1 MSYVLV
7 ISKIF
12 VGIFSAGPGRTRYIR
27 LLYLREILQYIEVWN
42 KHSKKQGHL
51 FCQRKTTKID
61 VFRHVDFCWVPLPL
75 VAPPLLIMA
84 SQAEVNSA

>member
-1 MSYVLV
+1 MADTTDLKSVALSGV
-7 ISKIF
+7 R
-12 VGIFSAGPGRTRYIR
+12 VRVPLSAP
-27 LLYLREILQYIEVWN
+27 
-42 KHSKKQGHL
+42 
-51 FCQRKTTKID
+51 TKID